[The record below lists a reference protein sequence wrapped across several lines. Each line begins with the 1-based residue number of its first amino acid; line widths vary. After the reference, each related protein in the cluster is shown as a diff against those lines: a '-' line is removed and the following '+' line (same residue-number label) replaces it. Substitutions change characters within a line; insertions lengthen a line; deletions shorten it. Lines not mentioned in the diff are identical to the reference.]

1 METLR
6 AMMLN
11 ILVMIFLTTLLD
23 FLLPEGSLR
32 GYVKMTMGFFVVLTL
47 MQPIMQLA
55 NPEAMLAQW
64 QLTMPETAM
73 VDSLA
78 VDGEIYQEQV
88 QQLEQMYREK
98 INEQVQSLLLLTTDL
113 EQVQVESVV
122 DEQCLQQLH
131 IQIPTDAEVDKQR
144 ITQAL
149 SGYYGLAAE
158 QITVETKE
166 ADTDGLEDLE

>member
-47 MQPIMQLA
+47 LQPIMQLA

>member
-47 MQPIMQLA
+47 LQPIMQLA

-166 ADTDGLEDLE
+166 ADTDGLEELE

>member
-47 MQPIMQLA
+47 LQPVMQLA
-55 NPEAMLAQW
+55 NPEAMLVQW
-64 QLTMPETAM
+64 QLTMPATATAE
-73 VDSLA
+73 SLA
-78 VDGEIYQEQV
+78 VDSEVYQEQV
-88 QQLEQMYREK
+88 QQLEQMYSEK
-98 INEQVQSLLLLTTDL
+98 LNEQVRSLLLLTTDL

-122 DEQCLQQLH
+122 EEQCLQQLH
-131 IQIPTDAEVDKQR
+131 VQIPAGTDVDKQR
-144 ITQAL
+144 IAQAL
-149 SGYYGLAAE
+149 SGYYGLAVE
-158 QITVETKE
+158 QITVETEE
-166 ADTDGLEDLE
+166 ADADGLEELK